1 MSIIYVVQGGTICH
15 EEMEP
20 VLPDL
25 VRRQEEEWVIA
36 TITPQLGM
44 EWEDAQAEDAVG
56 DMVPTQ
62 LLPPPLRLQREN
74 NCSKKS

>member
-1 MSIIYVVQGGTICH
+1 MSITYLVQGGTLCH

-44 EWEDAQAEDAVG
+44 EWEDAQAEDAAS
-56 DMVPTQ
+56 TQ